1 MDELFFPIAAVAL
14 TFLLL
19 IPALTLVSRTVL
31 AQKRKHTRSWPSFGS
46 ETTFAWLVAPTL
58 LPIAWLLSSALHQ
71 IEPRQALQ
79 TCLVDHVNVD
89 PRWIS
94 LCLDGFIL
102 LGLVVG
108 GISLIT
114 AARAWRERPRM
125 KLERIA
131 KDDPLAIR
139 IAHIVSL
146 DENLHKLRVHV
157 VCQID
162 QPVFT
167 LGSFKPR
174 VILDACFVR
183 DADDEIIRAALLH
196 EHAHITGFD
205 TLRTFL
211 ARLCL
216 AINPAGSLLSAD
228 FERWRHAREAQCDA
242 EAVQHGGE
250 PLALAEGIIRAARFH
265 CAGIHPRGAAMLCG
279 HDASSLKLRLA
290 LLLNGSI
297 RPIRTIGHAILATT
311 LIIALTIP
319 HLQGMGLLSYFHS
332 EVERM
337 LHTLP

>member
-1 MDELFFPIAAVAL
+1 MDELYFPIAAVAM

-19 IPALTLVSRTVL
+19 IPALTLVSRTAL
-31 AQKRKHTRSWPSFGS
+31 AKKRQRTRSWPSFGS
-46 ETTFAWLVAPTL
+46 ESTFAWLVAPTL

-108 GISLIT
+108 GLALIT
-114 AARAWRERPRM
+114 AARAWHERPRV
-125 KLERIA
+125 KLQKIN
-131 KDDPLAIR
+131 DTDPLAIR
-139 IAHIVSL
+139 IASL
-146 DENLHKLRVHV
+146 VAKDPNLHKLSVDV
-157 VCQID
+157 VCKID

-174 VILDACFVR
+174 VILDACYAR
-183 DADDEIIRAALLH
+183 SADDEMIRAALLH
-196 EHAHITGFD
+196 ERAHITGFD

-211 ARLCL
+211 VRLCL
-216 AINPAGSLLSAD
+216 TINPARRLLSAD
-228 FERWRHAREAQCDA
+228 FERWRQAREAQCDG

-250 PLALAEGIIRAARFH
+250 PLALAEGIIRAARFN
-265 CAGIHPRGAAMLCG
+265 CLGLHPHGAVMLCG
-279 HDASSLKLRLA
+279 HNTSALKLRLA
-290 LLLNGSI
+290 LLLNGSTS
-297 RPIRTIGHAILATT
+297 PVKTVGHAILVAA
-311 LIIALTIP
+311 LILALTIP
-319 HLQGMGLLSYFHS
+319 HLQGMGLLSYLHI
-332 EVERM
+332 EVESL